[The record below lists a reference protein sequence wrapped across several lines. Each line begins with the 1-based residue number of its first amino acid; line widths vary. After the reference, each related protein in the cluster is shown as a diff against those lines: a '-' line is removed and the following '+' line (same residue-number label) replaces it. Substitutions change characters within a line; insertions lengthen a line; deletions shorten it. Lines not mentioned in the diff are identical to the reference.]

1 MPEIFPEY
9 MGYDR
14 TIAVFSP
21 DGRLFQ
27 VEYAKEASK
36 KGTTAIG
43 MTYKDGI
50 IIAAAKV
57 FDELQIPETLE
68 KIFKIEDHIVGTAS
82 GLIADARY
90 LFQRARIRAQNYRIT
105 YDEEIDVIEI
115 VKDVADHMQMFT
127 MYGGL
132 RPFGVVI
139 MIGGV
144 DKTGKHLFEIDPSG
158 MYFEWKAYA
167 IGRFSEQILKAL
179 KQKYKEN
186 MELEKALSL
195 AIDLLRK
202 FEKDAKIEVVYVDKE
217 KKFVKLSEK
226 EIESL

>member
-1 MPEIFPEY
+1 MPEVFPEY

-43 MTYKDGI
+43 VTYKDGI

-68 KIFKIEDHIVGTAS
+68 KIFKIEDHVVGTAS

-105 YDEEIDVIEI
+105 YDEEIDVIEV
-115 VKDVADHMQMFT
+115 VKDIADYMQMFT

-132 RPFGVVI
+132 RPFGVV
-139 MIGGV
+139 MMMGGV
-144 DKTGKHLFEIDPSG
+144 DKTGKH
-158 MYFEWKAYA
+158 
-167 IGRFSEQILKAL
+167 
-179 KQKYKEN
+179 QKVLN
-186 MELEKALSL
+186 PHT
-195 AIDLLRK
+195 
-202 FEKDAKIEVVYVDKE
+202 
-217 KKFVKLSEK
+217 
-226 EIESL
+226 